1 MKITIARLRSGINYK
16 RPLDHVVDSFC
27 ELYKKFINRHPE
39 NSYGYYN
46 FGFNKAHRRK
56 LDDIIDSDVILI
68 PSENEFLSHIDKY
81 LDPRYKIKT
90 FEAVDKIIP
99 YLKDKHI
106 IILRSDRADTEE
118 LYRTRTFKNLP
129 IGKFSIIDEIDI
141 PGGIHAMKYHFI
153 QNERFAKLFKTKTE
167 KEYDFV
173 YWGCD
178 KRKLID
184 NIKSGDTRHIVLRQ
198 VQKDKKLKSFFIG
211 HYSTVKRDHKIDT
224 MKNILPFLEKSKY
237 TICFNWIDP
246 KATTSRYHEALACGI
261 IPMVW
266 QDTYDVDKLLVKD
279 DWQRVYSVEEL
290 YDKINSTNC
299 EKKYNEIHDTY
310 NKTLLSENEIYSN
323 FEQILLDKLS

>member
-16 RPLDHVVDSFC
+16 GPLDHVVDSFC

-118 LYRTRTFKNLP
+118 LYRTRTFKNQP

-153 QNERFAKLFKTKTE
+153 QNEIFAKLFKTE

-184 NIKSGDTRHIVLRQ
+184 NVKSGDTRHIVLRQ
-198 VQKDKKLKSFFIG
+198 VQKLS
-211 HYSTVKRDHKIDT
+211 
-224 MKNILPFLEKSKY
+224 L
-237 TICFNWIDP
+237 
-246 KATTSRYHEALACGI
+246 
-261 IPMVW
+261 
-266 QDTYDVDKLLVKD
+266 
-279 DWQRVYSVEEL
+279 
-290 YDKINSTNC
+290 
-299 EKKYNEIHDTY
+299 IHI
-310 NKTLLSENEIYSN
+310 SEPTRPY
-323 FEQILLDKLS
+323 